1 MVDNYYPNVLII
13 GHYPGGFSGVS
24 ITLNNLFSQWPP
36 EKLSVASSDP
46 VNKMLSD
53 RVSNYYH
60 FGHKEVRIRFFSYF
74 NKSKEASQI
83 YNLNDNNLSAKLN
96 FDPIKPKSPS
106 IKHSLSVIKKLL
118 EKTGLLFVL
127 RKYCVS
133 EDLLNWIN
141 NLKPDIILTML
152 GDLATMDFAIE
163 IKKKLRIK
171 LAVYILDDWVHANPA
186 NTLLPKLW
194 SFIFNR
200 KFKQVLE
207 ISNINIAICQKM
219 ADEYKCIYR
228 KEFIYFHNPVDI
240 TLYKPQIKKDNNKFV
255 ISYLGKI
262 NRDTIEGLE
271 DLVHAL
277 EMLENPNIMLY
288 IYPGRV
294 PNNLKKLVSNKKN
307 IEIKQTVPHS
317 NIQSIYS
324 NSGLLFLPL
333 GFSKRSRRYTRLSMP
348 TKISEYMASSVPILL
363 YAPPEIALSEYA
375 IKNNF
380 AIVVSERSS
389 LKLKSVINDIYKGEI
404 NTDLI
409 TKNAYCLAKTN
420 HNLEFVCENFRKALT
435 SIFDV

>member
-1 MVDNYYPNVLII
+1 MVENYYPSVLIV
-13 GHYPGGFSGVS
+13 GHYPGVYSGVS
-24 ITLNNLFSQWPP
+24 ITLNNLFSQWTPDR
-36 EKLSVASSDP
+36 LSVASNDP
-46 VNKMLSD
+46 INKMLSE

-60 FGHKEVRIRFFSYF
+60 FGHKEVRLRFFRYF

-83 YNLNDNNLSAKLN
+83 YNMNDDKLYAKLN
-96 FDPIKPKSPS
+96 FDPIKPKSPF
-106 IKHSLSVIKKLL
+106 IKHSLSLIKTLL

-141 NLKPDIILTML
+141 NLKPDIIFTML
-152 GDLATMDFAIE
+152 GDLSTMDFAIE
-163 IKKKLRIK
+163 IKKKTRIK
-171 LAVYILDDWVHANPA
+171 LTVYILDDWVHANPA

-228 KEFIYFHNPVDI
+228 KKFIYFHNPVDI
-240 TLYKPQIKKDNNKFV
+240 TLFEPQIKKDNNKFV

-277 EMLENPNIMLY
+277 EMLGNPNIMLY

-294 PNNLKKLVSNKKN
+294 PNNLKKLVSNKRN

-317 NIQSIYS
+317 NIQSIYR
-324 NSGLLFLPL
+324 NSDLLFLPL

-380 AIVVSERSS
+380 AIVVSERSF
-389 LKLKSVINDIYKGEI
+389 LKLKSVINDIYIGEI